1 LIDSAE
7 QFPMEC
13 FDERFL
19 MSAMDDQVE
28 NMAPVSA
35 IRRDGR
41 GPGPVVGMIEGAQR
55 APEPDSEPEEQAVPS
70 EAVEEA
76 NQDVTP
82 RPLKR
87 MRANGAIPLLAGG
100 ISGAIAAIIALFL
113 LNTFQPPLDP
123 RVVPMASQL
132 SGFVQQMYNLET
144 SLRAVEV
151 DLVRLLDRDGAT
163 ASRLAAQEAKIA
175 DGLSQIAAA
184 RETLQSQN
192 GPGSPVFGVA
202 VVQLMNAIDAG
213 RPFESEWVN
222 LFALTADTPE
232 LREAMMPLVSVV
244 RDGVESPAALSGKLR
259 ARALELGIPL
269 VSTGDF
275 VQAGLVFL
283 RDRLG
288 LQMGISAGDEVVR
301 AVLARTDE
309 LLRIGQLDDALAT
322 FSNLGDATTGDFEEW
337 FASAQ
342 SSVTARRIVDRLS
355 VVSRARLRDRARNSA
370 TANTAAAAASN

>member
-1 LIDSAE
+1 
-7 QFPMEC
+7 
-13 FDERFL
+13 